1 MLAPRASGAL
11 IRLSYR
17 IRNHLRSEPRTLA
30 FVSVFLDRGGL
41 AALYDTHGTAVF
53 NLCLRTVGSREPAAI
68 ATRSA
73 FLRTLRR
80 PPGPDA
86 PDELLRLLAAA
97 RHDAAALAGEPV
109 EAATSAV
116 SAVADANRRLALA
129 HRDVLALRHVAGC
142 SYDRIAALLVAD
154 RDAVAELLWRARVE
168 LRDRLEGSVL
178 VSIAAVAEPCRRTL
192 PLIAMRLDGE
202 LEDAGERRRLQAHLR
217 TCGKCR
223 LTQEAMRDADAGYRA
238 WPQEQPPPDLAALLL
253 TAAAPAA

>member
-17 IRNHLRSEPRTLA
+17 IRNHLRSERRTLA

-41 AALYDTHGTAVF
+41 AALYDTHGPAVF
-53 NLCLRTVGSREPAAI
+53 NLCLRTVGSREPAAS
-68 ATRSA
+68 ATRRA
-73 FLRTLRR
+73 FMRTLSR

-86 PDELLRLLAAA
+86 PDDLLRLLAAA

-109 EAATSAV
+109 DTSPV
-116 SAVADANRRLALA
+116 SAVEDANRRLALA

-142 SYDRIAALLVAD
+142 SYDRIAALLGAD

-178 VSIAAVAEPCRRTL
+178 GSIAAVAEPCRRTL

-202 LEDAGERRRLQAHLR
+202 LEDGGERRRLQAHLR

-223 LTQEAMRDADAGYRA
+223 LTQDAMRDADAAYRA
-238 WPQEQPPPDLAALLL
+238 WPQEQPPPDLAALML
-253 TAAAPAA
+253 TGAAPAA